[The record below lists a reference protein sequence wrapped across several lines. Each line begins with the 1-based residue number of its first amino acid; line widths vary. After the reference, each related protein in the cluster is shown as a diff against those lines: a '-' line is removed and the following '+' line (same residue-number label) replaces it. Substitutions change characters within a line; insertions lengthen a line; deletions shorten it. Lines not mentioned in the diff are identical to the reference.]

1 MTLTVAVP
9 LIVSFGALG
18 AAWFVPR
25 IARPAVAA
33 WSLTLAIAFVAIATV
48 TMLAQVA
55 AAGLSEIPYVAD
67 AIGWCR
73 VLYSGQHGA
82 TPIIGIAAVTA
93 LAFVGWRIT
102 SHVRRVR
109 SDVRL
114 FSNVSGIEVV
124 ELDRPIAFAVPGNPG
139 GVVIST
145 NMLEHLNRQER
156 AVVIA
161 HENAHLRYHHHV
173 FVRIAGACSAGL
185 PFLAPFARKVSY
197 LTERWAD
204 EVAADRV
211 GSRELVATTIARIA
225 LLPNAITPAHA
236 QALVGGNVVDRFV
249 ALEAPPVR
257 TTRDRLVA
265 AGLIVVIAIV
275 ASGVQL
281 HHLVDFLSHP
291 R

>member
-124 ELDRPIAFAVPGNPG
+124 ELDRPVAFAVPGNPG

-145 NMLEHLNRQER
+145 NMLEHLNRHER

-236 QALVGGNVVDRFV
+236 QALVAGNVVDRFE